1 MAFGHRFGGEKIAAH
16 AGLFPC
22 EKRFASLAQRLR
34 PTQPTPIPL
43 PSHLH
48 AIPAAARGASP
59 PAAAPRA
66 PRGARL
72 DRLSL
77 LAPLPQ
83 RPPAPP
89 RNRRLVRSSAAPR
102 RPRRGR

>member
-16 AGLFPC
+16 AGLFPA

-59 PAAAPRA
+59 PVAAPCAR
-66 PRGARL
+66 RGGGL
-72 DRLSL
+72 GCLYL

-83 RPPAPP
+83 GGPTQP
-89 RNRRLVRSSAAPR
+89 RNRGLERASAAPR
-102 RPRRGR
+102 